1 MTGRLTVAAFIVAGL
16 IAGTAATASE
26 MASATALGDLFTP
39 IPSQHASP
47 PELRLDD
54 LDGHSR
60 GLSDF
65 LGSVVVVNFW
75 ASWCIPCVKELPSM
89 QVARN
94 RLAAEPFELIAVNV
108 GEDAEQVAAFLQRFD
123 PPLEFPVL
131 LDENMVVTKQWQV
144 RALPTSYIV
153 DRSGR
158 ARYIATGARNF
169 DAPEVF
175 RAIRALIAE
184 HSTTEQGG

>member
-1 MTGRLTVAAFIVAGL
+1 M
-16 IAGTAATASE
+16 
-26 MASATALGDLFTP
+26 MASATGLGDLFTP
-39 IPSQHASP
+39 VPSQHASP
-47 PELRLDD
+47 PELRLKD
-54 LDGHSR
+54 LDGR
-60 GLSDF
+60 PRALSDF

-108 GEDAEQVAAFLQRFD
+108 GEDAGQVAAFLQRFD
-123 PPLEFPVL
+123 PPLDFPVL
-131 LDENMVVTKQWQV
+131 LDENMVVTKQWKV

-153 DRSGR
+153 DRAGR

-184 HSTTEQGG
+184 NPTTEQDD

>member
-1 MTGRLTVAAFIVAGL
+1 MTTRFLGLALTL
-16 IAGTAATASE
+16 ATLVGVSSVQAEE
-26 MASATALGDLFTP
+26 MNIPAPDFTLE
-39 IPSQHASP
+39 SRQG
-47 PELRLDD
+47 ENLRLQDF
-54 LDGHSR
+54 R
-60 GLSDF
+60 GE
-65 LGSVVVVNFW
+65 VVMLNFW

-108 GEDAEQVAAFLQRFD
+108 GEDAGQVAAFLQRFD
-123 PPLEFPVL
+123 PPLDFPVL
-131 LDENMVVTKQWQV
+131 LDENMVVTKQWKV

-153 DRSGR
+153 DRAGR

-184 HSTTEQGG
+184 HSTTEQDG

>member
-1 MTGRLTVAAFIVAGL
+1 MAGRLTVAAFAVAGL
-16 IAGTAATASE
+16 IAGTAGTASVI
-26 MASATALGDLFTP
+26 ASATGPGDLFTP
-39 IPSQHASP
+39 VPSQHASP
-47 PELRLDD
+47 PELRLED
-54 LDGHSR
+54 LDGHPR
-60 GLSDF
+60 ALSDF

-75 ASWCIPCVKELPSM
+75 ASWCTPCVKELPSM
-89 QVARN
+89 QVVRN

-108 GEDAEQVAAFLQRFD
+108 GEDAGQVAAFLQRFD

-131 LDENMVVTKQWQV
+131 LDENMVVTKQWKV

-153 DRSGR
+153 DRAGR

-175 RAIRALIAE
+175 SVIRALLAE
-184 HSTTEQGG
+184 NSTAEQDG

>member
-1 MTGRLTVAAFIVAGL
+1 VV
-16 IAGTAATASE
+16 
-26 MASATALGDLFTP
+26 ASATALGDLFTP
-39 IPSQHASP
+39 VPSQHASP
-47 PELRLDD
+47 PELRLKD
-54 LDGHSR
+54 LDGR
-60 GLSDF
+60 PRALSDF

-108 GEDAEQVAAFLQRFD
+108 GEDAGQVAAFLQRFD
-123 PPLEFPVL
+123 SPLDFPVL
-131 LDENMVVTKQWQV
+131 LDENMVVTKQWKV

-184 HSTTEQGG
+184 HSTTEKDG